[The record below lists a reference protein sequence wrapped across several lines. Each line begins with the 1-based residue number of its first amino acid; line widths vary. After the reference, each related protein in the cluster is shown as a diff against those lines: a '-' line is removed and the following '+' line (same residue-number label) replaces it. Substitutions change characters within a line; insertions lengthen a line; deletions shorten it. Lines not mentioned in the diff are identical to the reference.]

1 MPQINLLPWR
11 DQLREQRKREFFV
24 MLVGIVIIAG
34 GLVFLA
40 DRFFRTELDQQQ
52 ARNQLITREI
62 AVMDARVA
70 SIAQLRQQQ
79 EDIRDRIEV
88 ISGLQRSRP
97 VIVHVFDEL
106 VRALPRGVY
115 FNTLARE
122 GDRLRIE
129 GVAESNNRVSE
140 LMRRLDDSRWF
151 SDPGLQRI
159 ATTTTAVFSDRSEAN
174 TFTLTLQIRTADTMT
189 GGDDE

>member
-11 DQLREQRKREFFV
+11 DQLREQRKREFLV

-159 ATTTTAVFSDRSEAN
+159 ATTTTAVFTDRSEAN
-174 TFTLTLQIRTADTMT
+174 TFTLTLQIRAADTMT

>member
-34 GLVFLA
+34 GLVFLG

-106 VRALPRGVY
+106 VRALPQGVY

-159 ATTTTAVFSDRSEAN
+159 ATTTTAGFTDRSEAN
-174 TFTLTLQIRTADTMT
+174 TFTLTLQISSADTMT